1 MPRLTCLVTLS
12 LALRQFYIL
21 GISCLFV
28 VVCLVLFYIY
38 LFHLFIFEGGVFF
51 NIGTNHLFVINVSLL
66 FLSCRRVCSLQRW
79 CHLLGKG

>member
-38 LFHLFIFEGGVFF
+38 LFHLFIFEGGGGGV
-51 NIGTNHLFVINVSLL
+51 L
-66 FLSCRRVCSLQRW
+66 
-79 CHLLGKG
+79 